1 MEGLNAIRISLWV
14 VAACLG
20 AVVGARLLLGP
31 FALAGV
37 SVNAPLNPEG
47 VFGFLVVGL
56 LSWRCRTLEV
66 AERYSPWLLRTVALL
81 AMVALFPALRVYFVS
96 DDFILVRQAQMFS
109 ASVFTSAGGDGFFRP
124 LGYVSLAVN
133 AWLAGFDPVWWHA
146 SALALHAANA
156 VLVALLA
163 RRLRADLGVALLAG
177 CLFALHGTHL
187 EAAVWIA
194 GRFDLLAAMF
204 SLGTLLFYGK
214 NTALALVLALAAL
227 WSKEAAYVLPLLV
240 AIVGRLERRSW
251 TSVAPYA
258 GLTAMAFMY
267 RWILLG
273 GIGGYRE
280 SSGEAA
286 FYSLKLSTT
295 AKAVFVRL
303 WTSLVFPINWSID
316 PPVLVGVFGI
326 AYIAALLWLA
336 WRGGTPQVRWMLL
349 GLGVSILPPLHLLGG
364 AADLSGGR
372 LLYLPSIWF
381 CLLVAFATA
390 GLPKRE
396 TLAVS
401 AALLVFHFA
410 AVQHDLTFWQRT
422 SDTVRAI
429 CASPN
434 RLVKVPA
441 MLDGVPALANGYSD
455 CIAISQRLQ

>member
-1 MEGLNAIRISLWV
+1 MEGLNAIRISLWAA
-14 VAACLG
+14 AACLG
-20 AVVGARLLLGP
+20 AVVGARLVLGP
-31 FALAGV
+31 YSVAGIA
-37 SVNAPLNPEG
+37 VNAPLNPEG
-47 VFGFLVVGL
+47 VFGMLVVAL
-56 LSWRCRTLEV
+56 LAWRCRPVPE
-66 AERYSPWLLRTVALL
+66 AESYSPWMLRTVALL

-96 DDFILVRQAQMFS
+96 DDFILVRQAQTFS

-124 LGYVSLAVN
+124 LGYVSLTIN
-133 AWLAGFDPVWWHA
+133 AWIARFDPLWWHA
-146 SALALHAANA
+146 SALCLHAVNA

-163 RRLRADLGVALLAG
+163 RRLRANLGVALLAG

-204 SLGTLLFYGK
+204 TLGTLLFYGR
-214 NTALALVLALAAL
+214 NTAVALVLALAAL

-240 AIVGRLERRSW
+240 AIVARWERRSW
-251 TSVAPYA
+251 ASVAPYA
-258 GLTAMAFMY
+258 GLTAAAFVY
-267 RWILLG
+267 RWMLLG

-286 FYSLKLSTT
+286 FYSLKFSTT

-316 PPVLVGVFGI
+316 PSVVVGILGI
-326 AYIAALLWLA
+326 VYIGALLWLA

-349 GLGVSILPPLHLLGG
+349 GLGLSILPPLHLLGG

-381 CLLVAFATA
+381 CLLLAFASA

-410 AVQHDLTFWQRT
+410 AVQHDLAFWQRT

-434 RLVKVPA
+434 PVVNPPI
-441 MLDGVPALANGYSD
+441 MIDGVPALANGLSD